1 MNRRRT
7 ESELSVKESFE
18 GFHFKLLAFDNMSFS
33 EQTSTNTYNGKIQSY
48 SFKTKESNLWCV

>member
-1 MNRRRT
+1 MKRRRT

-18 GFHFKLLAFDNMSFS
+18 EFHFKLLAFDNMSFS

-48 SFKTKESNLWCV
+48 SFKTKENNL